1 MAIPST
7 ALLLSLLLLAGA
19 AQAHPHH
26 RRLHQEPV
34 PVAEPTLAQQVPAAA
49 VAAEPVAPTADV
61 APETLPAAVGVL
73 GVPGPAHLDP
83 SAQGLNRKG
92 VYR

>member
-1 MAIPST
+1 M
-7 ALLLSLLLLAGA
+7 
-19 AQAHPHH
+19 
-26 RRLHQEPV
+26 HQEPV
-34 PVAEPTLAQQVPAAA
+34 PVADPAIAPQVPTAA
-49 VAAEPVAPTADV
+49 VAAEPTLAPQVPLPVTAAVAAEPTAAVVPTAAV
-61 APETLPAAVGVL
+61 APETIPAAVGAL